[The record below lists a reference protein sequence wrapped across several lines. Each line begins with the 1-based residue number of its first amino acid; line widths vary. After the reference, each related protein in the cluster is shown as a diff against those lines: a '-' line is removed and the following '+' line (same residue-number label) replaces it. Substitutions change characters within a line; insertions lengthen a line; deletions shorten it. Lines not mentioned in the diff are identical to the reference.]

1 MIAAAVGVL
10 WLTVIVVGLVSIVFA
25 IADPTPNP
33 LKKSYKKG

>member
-10 WLTVIVVGLVSIVFA
+10 WLTLIVVGLVSIVFT
-25 IADPTPNP
+25 IVDPTPNP